1 MMPATS
7 ENQALR
13 LDISALE
20 RKREIL
26 EQMVD
31 ITRAIECMQESLNA
45 VLVMG
50 VAAKDLPEEVLRLYS
65 SISSSLRNLPINRL
79 KEYLDNLEI
88 IVNKQLNRILNYS
101 GIDFSDD
108 EQVEFITLSS
118 ESDSQS
124 PVELLHAFK
133 RTAQTA
139 VSLRVLLR
147 KSGVPTPG
155 SGLPA
160 SAETLK
166 QHVHH
171 LKQQEQVQRGRI
183 KTQIGE
189 MQADLVRMIDN
200 PTYPEAMKAMLR
212 DVIGNL
218 DKDLQLLQ
226 RGASIACLSFT
237 AETKEIVDADAGA
250 PMVEEVVLED
260 VAPVVEPSEN
270 PNFSEIAIRW
280 LNSPWDVGWDRLR
293 QKG

>member
-1 MMPATS
+1 MPATS
-7 ENQALR
+7 ENQALKQ
-13 LDISALE
+13 DISALE

-45 VLVMG
+45 VLFMG
-50 VAAKDLPEEVLRLYS
+50 AASKDLPEEALRLYS
-65 SISSSLRNLPINRL
+65 SISGSLRNLPINRI
-79 KEYLDNLEI
+79 KEYHDNLEI

-108 EQVEFITLSS
+108 NQVEFITLSS

-124 PVELLHAFK
+124 PVELLNAFK

-147 KSGVPTPG
+147 KRGVPTPG
-155 SGLPA
+155 SALPA
-160 SAETLK
+160 STEVLK
-166 QHVHH
+166 QHVQH
-171 LKQQEQVQRGRI
+171 LKQQEQVQRGRV
-183 KTQIGE
+183 KTQIEE

-218 DKDLQLLQ
+218 DKDLELLQ
-226 RGASIACLSFT
+226 RDVSVERLSFVG
-237 AETKEIVDADAGA
+237 ETEEVVAADALMA
-250 PMVEEVVLED
+250 EEIVLED
-260 VAPVVEPSEN
+260 VTPVAEPSAN
-270 PNFSEIAIRW
+270 PNFSETAIRW
-280 LNSPWDVGWDRLR
+280 LNSPWDVGWDQLR